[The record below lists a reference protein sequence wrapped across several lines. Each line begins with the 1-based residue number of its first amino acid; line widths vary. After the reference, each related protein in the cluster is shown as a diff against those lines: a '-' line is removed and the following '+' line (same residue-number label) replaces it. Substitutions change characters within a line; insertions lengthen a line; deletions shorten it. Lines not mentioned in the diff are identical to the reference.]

1 MNTLTFNPEPESA
14 NIINNYSQKEKKI
27 NIVGK
32 ITDVSETTHDIKS
45 QNVEVVFLDNYVPNI
60 DSLDFLKNLPE
71 QPHFVLVNSAS
82 KQVINCFSV
91 NTRKN
96 QLVPISTAF
105 FFDSINNTSL
115 ENTEKILPQ
124 YDKQVAKFLFIKVGS
139 STVKVSYDD
148 IQYIEGL
155 KDYVKIHVGTKKPL
169 ITKCTIKYIENKLPN
184 GIFSRIHKSYI
195 VSIEKIDKIE
205 FNHTFIGGNQLP
217 IGMQFKESF
226 YNLIDQYRL

>member
-1 MNTLTFNPEPESA
+1 MNTLTFNQETEST
-14 NIINNYSQKEKKI
+14 NIINNYSKKEKKI

-32 ITDVSETTHDIKS
+32 ITSLSETKHDVKS
-45 QNVEVVFLDNYVPNI
+45 PNVEVVFLNNYVPNI

-71 QPHFVLVNSAS
+71 QPHFVLVNSTSEQA
-82 KQVINCFSV
+82 INCFSV

-96 QLVPISTAF
+96 QLVPISTASF
-105 FFDSINNTSL
+105 FNSINNTSL

-169 ITKCTIKYIENKLPN
+169 ITKCTIKYIENKLPD